1 MSFKAPLKLVKPRV
15 AAEIIGRSVSTMAK
29 DRMRG
34 TGCPYVKH
42 AGAVRYDLRALEEYA
57 AQHTRRSTADGA
69 R

>member
-57 AQHTRRSTADGA
+57 AQHTRCSTSDGA